1 AIPIFLGLKDTLYY
15 AWSLV
20 TEAHYSLI
28 ANRFHF
34 VLRNLENVLNL
45 CNATPK
51 LKSIYYDA
59 LFRTGAFYLKIGNFD
74 QSIKTLK
81 KAENYFESTYDR
93 FTLSAVLFNMG
104 AAYKETGDY
113 KLSETCLR
121 RVLTLAAG
129 IKQPND
135 RAKAAYSMLSDLYLS
150 IGKLDQAIAMEY
162 LAIKELKTEKA
173 EADILFCDLGN
184 LFLRL
189 KDFQKG
195 EDAFLKGLSYLA
207 TNWNLHSGLAYIAE
221 IRGNIAQADSFHS
234 RAITLANQHIK
245 YTQGTATSAILKKSI
260 PTFNQAA
267 RFYWRI
273 GKPEKAFEL
282 LETGRARY
290 LSQLLNLANVKSDKS
305 AFTDSIRNIEKQIGE
320 LYRKPESG
328 LSTHQLQI
336 FALEA
341 AREQLL
347 DSIKK
352 YSPQFYAFKKTKI
365 PTLKELQTSLG
376 SEFQLIEYAVM
387 DDSIFALT
395 VNSEKVSGHVMQ
407 IRRDSL
413 ERMID
418 RVITAK
424 QSSLHDLQQLYWLLI
439 TPMEKNLQTGKPL
452 IIIPD
457 DALFRLPFEMLV
469 KNHDGNYRS
478 AKYLLHDFPV
488 SYAVSAS
495 VWLDRLGRHSRA
507 PKNYAGFA
515 AAVFDTLSALPFVK
529 NQVDDAADRFSNSTS
544 WTDAADLRRLFVNRA
559 GKYKIIDMA
568 THAFVSDIEPMR
580 SKIVFN
586 EHGGEMNAF
595 EIYEL
600 DLDADLAVLSACGTG
615 LGKLSAGEG
624 FMGFNQAFS
633 YAGVYSLIMSAWD
646 IDDESTAMIM
656 KSFYEG
662 IASGLTRAEALRRA
676 KLKYINEA
684 YELKQSPYYW
694 AGLMLWGNP
703 EAIPLH
709 RVPYGFIAFLFIP
722 FAIIIV
728 SPFVGRLRKKKKH

>member
-1 AIPIFLGLKDTLYY
+1 
-15 AWSLV
+15 
-20 TEAHYSLI
+20 
-28 ANRFHF
+28 
-34 VLRNLENVLNL
+34 
-45 CNATPK
+45 
-51 LKSIYYDA
+51 
-59 LFRTGAFYLKIGNFD
+59 
-74 QSIKTLK
+74 
-81 KAENYFESTYDR
+81 
-93 FTLSAVLFNMG
+93 
-104 AAYKETGDY
+104 
-113 KLSETCLR
+113 
-121 RVLTLAAG
+121 
-129 IKQPND
+129 
-135 RAKAAYSMLSDLYLS
+135 
-150 IGKLDQAIAMEY
+150 
-162 LAIKELKTEKA
+162 
-173 EADILFCDLGN
+173 
-184 LFLRL
+184 
-189 KDFQKG
+189 
-195 EDAFLKGLSYLA
+195 
-207 TNWNLHSGLAYIAE
+207 
-221 IRGNIAQADSFHS
+221 
-234 RAITLANQHIK
+234 
-245 YTQGTATSAILKKSI
+245 
-260 PTFNQAA
+260 
-267 RFYWRI
+267 
-273 GKPEKAFEL
+273 EL

-728 SPFVGRLRKKKKH
+728 SPFIGRLRKKKKY